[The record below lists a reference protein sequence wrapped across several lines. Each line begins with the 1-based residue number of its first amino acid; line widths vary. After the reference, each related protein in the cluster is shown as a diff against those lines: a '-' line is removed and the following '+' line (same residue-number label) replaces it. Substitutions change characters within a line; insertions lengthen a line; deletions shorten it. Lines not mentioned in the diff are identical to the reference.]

1 MKKDPKNFNSK
12 EMQKELSKQKK
23 IIALFNK
30 AKTVM
35 PARSISRQNIQY
47 YTGLSE
53 YYDSYILQK
62 INRKKARLYLA

>member
-1 MKKDPKNFNSK
+1 
-12 EMQKELSKQKK
+12 MQKELSKQKK